1 LDREIRTT
9 FAAHE
14 DEFRDQDTRQCARAG
29 EAMRFGTLIG
39 RRLWQLLPIV
49 IFATFVVFS
58 LLQLVPGDPAV
69 TLAGDYASKERIE
82 EIRRLYGF
90 DRPLVVQY
98 GVWLSHA
105 IRGDLGTSLLS
116 NAPVLDLILQRMP
129 NTILIAVYAL
139 LIAAAIGVSLGVL
152 AATRAGSRVDAL
164 VTSIA
169 SLGVAL
175 PSFWLAILLV
185 ATLSLG
191 WHLLPATGAK
201 SFTASPGDAIRHA
214 TLPAIALATGV
225 IAELARQVRSAL
237 IEVLGSQYMR
247 TLRAKGLGPMA
258 MLWKH
263 GLRNISVTLLTLIG
277 LQVNRLFSGA
287 VVIEAVFAIPG
298 AGSLDAYSAINKDF
312 PVVQGVVL
320 MFVVIVILINLTVDV
335 VSALLDPRV
344 AEA

>member
-1 LDREIRTT
+1 
-9 FAAHE
+9 
-14 DEFRDQDTRQCARAG
+14 
-29 EAMRFGTLIG
+29 MRFGTLIG

-298 AGSLDAYSAINKDF
+298 AGSLVAYSAINKDF

>member
-1 LDREIRTT
+1 MATL
-9 FAAHE
+9 
-14 DEFRDQDTRQCARAG
+14 AR
-29 EAMRFGTLIG
+29 LVI
-39 RRLWQLLPIV
+39 RRLWQLLPII

-82 EIRRLYGF
+82 EIRQLYGF
-90 DRPLVVQY
+90 DQPFIVQY
-98 GVWLSHA
+98 GRWLWHA
-105 IRGDLGTSLLS
+105 IQGDLGRSLLS
-116 NAPVLDLILQRMP
+116 SAPVIDLIMQRLP
-129 NTILIAVYAL
+129 NTL
-139 LIAAAIGVSLGVL
+139 LIATYALIISALIGIPLGVI
-152 AATRAGSRVDAL
+152 AATRAGSRVDAF
-164 VTSIA
+164 VTSVA

-185 ATLSLG
+185 ANLSLG
-191 WHLLPATGAK
+191 LNWFPATGARPI
-201 SFTASPGDAIRHA
+201 TVEPGRALLHA

-237 IEVLGSQYMR
+237 IEVLGSQYIR
-247 TLRAKGLGPMA
+247 TLRAKGLGPIA
-258 MLWKH
+258 ILWKH
-263 GLRNISVTLLTLIG
+263 GMRNVSVTLLTILG

-298 AGSLDAYSAINKDF
+298 AGSLVAYSAINKDF

-320 MFVVIVILINLTVDV
+320 VLVVFVIVINLVVDV
-335 VSALLDPRV
+335 LSSLLDPRV

>member
-1 LDREIRTT
+1 
-9 FAAHE
+9 
-14 DEFRDQDTRQCARAG
+14 
-29 EAMRFGTLIG
+29 MRIGVLIG
-39 RRLWQLLPIV
+39 RRLWQLLPIAV
-49 IFATFVVFS
+49 FATFVVFS

-82 EIRRLYGF
+82 EIRTLYGL
-90 DRPLVVQY
+90 DQPLLVQY
-98 GVWLSHA
+98 GVWLWHA
-105 IRGDLGTSLLS
+105 VRGDLGTSLLS
-116 NAPVLDLILQRMP
+116 SAPVFDLIGQRMP
-129 NTILIAVYAL
+129 NTILIALYAL
-139 LIAAAIGVSLGVL
+139 LIAASVGISLGVL
-152 AATRAGSRVDAL
+152 AATRVGSRVDTF

-185 ATLSLG
+185 ATFSLG
-191 WHLLPATGAK
+191 MHIFPATGAQPL
-201 SFTASPGDAIRHA
+201 TVNPGEAIRHA
-214 TLPAIALATGV
+214 TLPAVALAVGV
-225 IAELARQVRSAL
+225 IAELTRQVRSAL
-237 IEVLGSQYMR
+237 IEVLGSQYVR

-258 MLWKH
+258 ILWKH

-298 AGSLDAYSAINKDF
+298 AGNLVAYSAINKDF

-320 MFVVIVILINLTVDV
+320 VFVVIVLLVNLTVDV
-335 VSALLDPRV
+335 LSALLDPRV